1 MCIFDTYLSKSEDLK
16 IHYSNINREE
26 NKILSLL
33 VFACECFIEIN
44 EKSKL
49 CTNMEIVYTV
59 KWDKIAKIFTAK
71 RELEVSWETHNKCL
85 EMCNVFYL
93 FY

>member
-1 MCIFDTYLSKSEDLK
+1 
-16 IHYSNINREE
+16 
-26 NKILSLL
+26 
-33 VFACECFIEIN
+33 
-44 EKSKL
+44 
-49 CTNMEIVYTV
+49 MEIVYTV